1 MIVAPIALTAYSPAW
16 LQQYSRER
24 SSLAVI
30 FPPSDFR
37 IEHIGSTS
45 VPGLAAKPI
54 IDILI
59 GAPALTEIEARIPAM
74 EARGYGYVPEHEAV
88 LPQRRYF
95 VKPVMRPRNFH
106 VHAVEIDGTFWME
119 HLLFRDALRALPDL
133 AEEYT
138 LLKRELA
145 ARFRNDPDAYTDAK
159 APFIRSVIA
168 RVATQTHQ

>member
-1 MIVAPIALTAYSPAW
+1 MIAAPIALAAYSSAW
-16 LQQYSRER
+16 SQQFSAER
-24 SSLAVI
+24 WELEMI

-59 GAPALTEIEARIPAM
+59 GAPALREIEARIHAM

-95 VKPVMRPRNFH
+95 VKPVVRPRNYH
-106 VHAVEIDGTFWME
+106 VHAVEIDGTFWTE

-133 AEEYT
+133 ALEYA
-138 LLKRELA
+138 LLKHELA
-145 ARFRNDPDAYTDAK
+145 ARFRDDPEAYTDAK
-159 APFIRSVIA
+159 APFVRSVIE
-168 RVATQTHQ
+168 RITTQDHQ